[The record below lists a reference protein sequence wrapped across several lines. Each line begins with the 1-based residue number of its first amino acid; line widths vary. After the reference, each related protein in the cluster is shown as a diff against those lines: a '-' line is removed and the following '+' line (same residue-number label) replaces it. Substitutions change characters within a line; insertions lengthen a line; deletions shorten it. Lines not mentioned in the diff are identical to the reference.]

1 MRKATHADAQL
12 LLHLYELRREPQLRK
27 ARAWVL
33 SEFKASSWEEIG
45 PGYLKFSDADQYLR
59 MTLAYWEMVAALVNR
74 GVLHAELFFDHTG
87 EDIVTWERV
96 KPWVAEARAAI
107 RFTYMRQFERMVE
120 DHLAYRKRTN
130 AAQQALHGRDGDAKG
145 ALIAR
150 TLGAPERAR
159 GRARR

>member
-1 MRKATHADAQL
+1 MRKPTHADAQL
-12 LLHLYELRREPQLRK
+12 LLHLYELRRDPQLRK

-33 SEFKASSWEEIG
+33 TEFNATTWGEIG
-45 PGYLKFSDADQYLR
+45 PSYLKFSDADQYLR

-74 GVLHAELFFDHTG
+74 GVLHPELFFDHTG

-96 KPWVAEARAAI
+96 KPWVAEARQAI

-130 AAQQALHGRDGDAKG
+130 AAHQALHGSQDGADG
-145 ALIAR
+145 VVV
-150 TLGAPERAR
+150 PRAR
-159 GRARR
+159 ARARR